1 MECGDYK
8 GTIDFLDDFNRSQKT
23 FKEFRNIIN
32 NITEESLSKVLD
44 GDKVSITNESLFIE
58 TKKEKDQ
65 VVDAIKSIVDLINI
79 NENTF
84 NVLLNGA
91 LNKTRSGYIIIKH

>member
-23 FKEFRNIIN
+23 FKAFRTIIN
-32 NITEESLSKVLD
+32 NIKEDSLSKVLN
-44 GDKVSITNESLFIE
+44 DKVVITDESLFIE

-65 VVDAIKSIVDLINI
+65 IENAIKSVADLNDID
-79 NENTF
+79 ESTF
-84 NVLLNGA
+84 NILLKGA
-91 LNKTRSGYIIIKH
+91 LNKTRDGYIIIKR

>member
-23 FKEFRNIIN
+23 FKAFRTIIN
-32 NITEESLSKVLD
+32 NIKEDSLSKVLN
-44 GDKVSITNESLFIE
+44 DKVVITDESLFIE

-65 VVDAIKSIVDLINI
+65 LANAIKSVADLNDID
-79 NENTF
+79 ESTF
-84 NVLLNGA
+84 NILLNGA
-91 LNKTRSGYIIIKH
+91 LNKTRDGYIIIKR

>member
-23 FKEFRNIIN
+23 FKAFRTIIN
-32 NITEESLSKVLD
+32 NIKEDSLSKVLN
-44 GDKVSITNESLFIE
+44 DKVVITEESLFIE

-65 VVDAIKSIVDLINI
+65 LANAIKSVTDLNDID
-79 NENTF
+79 ESTF
-84 NVLLNGA
+84 NILLNGA
-91 LNKTRSGYIIIKH
+91 LNKTRDGYIIIKR

>member
-23 FKEFRNIIN
+23 FKAFRTIIN
-32 NITEESLSKVLD
+32 NIKEDSLFKVLN
-44 GDKVSITNESLFIE
+44 DKVVITDESLFIE

-65 VVDAIKSIVDLINI
+65 LANAIKNVADLNSID
-79 NENTF
+79 ESTF
-84 NVLLNGA
+84 NILLNGA
-91 LNKTRSGYIIIKH
+91 LNKTRDGYIIIKR

>member
-23 FKEFRNIIN
+23 FKAFRTIIN
-32 NITEESLSKVLD
+32 NIKEDSLSKVLN
-44 GDKVSITNESLFIE
+44 DKVVITDESLFIE

-65 VVDAIKSIVDLINI
+65 LANAIKSAADLNDID
-79 NENTF
+79 ESTF
-84 NVLLNGA
+84 NILLTGA
-91 LNKTRSGYIIIKH
+91 LNKTRDGYIIIKR

>member
-23 FKEFRNIIN
+23 FKAFRTIIN
-32 NITEESLSKVLD
+32 NIKEDSLSEVLN
-44 GDKVSITNESLFIE
+44 DKVVITEESLFIE

-65 VVDAIKSIVDLINI
+65 LANAIKSVADLNGID
-79 NENTF
+79 ENTF
-84 NVLLNGA
+84 NILLNGA
-91 LNKTRSGYIIIKH
+91 LNKTRDGYIIIKR

>member
-23 FKEFRNIIN
+23 FKAFRTIIN
-32 NITEESLSKVLD
+32 NIKEDSLSKVLN
-44 GDKVSITNESLFIE
+44 DKVVITDESLFIE

-65 VVDAIKSIVDLINI
+65 IENAIKSVADLNDID
-79 NENTF
+79 ESTF
-84 NVLLNGA
+84 NILLNGA
-91 LNKTRSGYIIIKH
+91 LNKTRDGYIIIKR

>member
-23 FKEFRNIIN
+23 FKAFRTIIN
-32 NITEESLSKVLD
+32 NIKEDSLSKVLN
-44 GDKVSITNESLFIE
+44 DKVVITEESLFIE

-65 VVDAIKSIVDLINI
+65 LANAIKSVSDLNNI
-79 NENTF
+79 DESTF
-84 NVLLNGA
+84 NILLNGA
-91 LNKTRSGYIIIKH
+91 LNKTRDGYIIIKR

>member
-44 GDKVSITNESLFIE
+44 GDLDMFIE
-58 TKKEKDQ
+58 EY
-65 VVDAIKSIVDLINI
+65 L
-79 NENTF
+79 
-84 NVLLNGA
+84 
-91 LNKTRSGYIIIKH
+91 RS

>member
-23 FKEFRNIIN
+23 FKAFRTIIN
-32 NITEESLSKVLD
+32 NIKEDSLFKVLN
-44 GDKVSITNESLFIE
+44 DKVVITDESLFIE

-65 VVDAIKSIVDLINI
+65 LANAIKNVADLNGID
-79 NENTF
+79 ESTF
-84 NVLLNGA
+84 NILLNGA
-91 LNKTRSGYIIIKH
+91 LNKTRDGYIIIKR

>member
-23 FKEFRNIIN
+23 FKAFRTIIN
-32 NITEESLSKVLD
+32 NIKEDSLSKVLN
-44 GDKVSITNESLFIE
+44 DKVVITDESLFIE

-65 VVDAIKSIVDLINI
+65 IENAIKSVADLNDID
-79 NENTF
+79 ENTF
-84 NVLLNGA
+84 NILLNGA
-91 LNKTRSGYIIIKH
+91 LNKTRDGYIIIKR

>member
-8 GTIDFLDDFNRSQKT
+8 GTIDFLDDFNKSQKT
-23 FKEFRNIIN
+23 FKAFRTIIN
-32 NITEESLSKVLD
+32 NIKEDSLSEVLN
-44 GDKVSITNESLFIE
+44 DKIVITEESLFIE

-65 VVDAIKSIVDLINI
+65 VVNAIKSIVDLINI

>member
-23 FKEFRNIIN
+23 FKAFRTIIN
-32 NITEESLSKVLD
+32 NIKEDSLSKVLN
-44 GDKVSITNESLFIE
+44 DKVVITDESLFIE

-65 VVDAIKSIVDLINI
+65 IENAIKSVADLNDIDESAFNI
-79 NENTF
+79 
-84 NVLLNGA
+84 LLNGA
-91 LNKTRSGYIIIKH
+91 LNKTRDGYIIIKR

>member
-23 FKEFRNIIN
+23 FKAFRTIIN
-32 NITEESLSKVLD
+32 NIKEDSLSKVLN
-44 GDKVSITNESLFIE
+44 DKVVITDESIFIE

-65 VVDAIKSIVDLINI
+65 IENAIKSVADLNDID
-79 NENTF
+79 ENTF
-84 NVLLNGA
+84 NILLNGA
-91 LNKTRSGYIIIKH
+91 LNKTRDGYIIIKR

>member
-23 FKEFRNIIN
+23 FKAFRTIIN
-32 NITEESLSKVLD
+32 NIKEDSLSEVLN
-44 GDKVSITNESLFIE
+44 DKVVITDESLFIE

-65 VVDAIKSIVDLINI
+65 IEDAIKNVADLNDID
-79 NENTF
+79 ESTF
-84 NVLLNGA
+84 NILLNGA
-91 LNKTRSGYIIIKH
+91 LNKTRDGYIIIKR

>member
-23 FKEFRNIIN
+23 FKAFRTIIN
-32 NITEESLSKVLD
+32 NIKEDSLSEVLN
-44 GDKVSITNESLFIE
+44 DKVVITDESLFIE

-65 VVDAIKSIVDLINI
+65 LANAIKSVADLNGID
-79 NENTF
+79 ESTF
-84 NVLLNGA
+84 NILLNGA
-91 LNKTRSGYIIIKH
+91 LNKTRDGYIIIKR

>member
-23 FKEFRNIIN
+23 FKAFRSIIN
-32 NITEESLSKVLD
+32 NIKEDTLSKVLN
-44 GDKVSITNESLFIE
+44 DKVVITDESLFIE

-65 VVDAIKSIVDLINI
+65 LANAIKSVADLNGID
-79 NENTF
+79 ESTF
-84 NVLLNGA
+84 NILLNGA
-91 LNKTRSGYIIIKH
+91 LNKTRDGYIIIKR

>member
-23 FKEFRNIIN
+23 FKAFRTIIN
-32 NITEESLSKVLD
+32 NIKEDSLSEVLN
-44 GDKVSITNESLFIE
+44 DKVVITEESLFIE

-65 VVDAIKSIVDLINI
+65 LANAIKSVADLNGID
-79 NENTF
+79 ESTF
-84 NVLLNGA
+84 NILLNGA
-91 LNKTRSGYIIIKH
+91 LNKTRDGYIIIKR

>member
-23 FKEFRNIIN
+23 FKTFRTIIN
-32 NITEESLSKVLD
+32 NIKEDSLSKVLN
-44 GDKVSITNESLFIE
+44 DKVVITDESLFIE

-65 VVDAIKSIVDLINI
+65 LANAIKSVANLNDID
-79 NENTF
+79 ESTF
-84 NVLLNGA
+84 NILLNGA
-91 LNKTRSGYIIIKH
+91 LNKTRDGYIIIKR

>member
-23 FKEFRNIIN
+23 FKAFRSIIN
-32 NITEESLSKVLD
+32 NIKEDSLSKVLN
-44 GDKVSITNESLFIE
+44 DKVVITDESLFIE

-65 VVDAIKSIVDLINI
+65 LANAIKNVADLNDID
-79 NENTF
+79 ESTF
-84 NVLLNGA
+84 NILLTGA
-91 LNKTRSGYIIIKH
+91 LNKTRDGYIIIKR

>member
-23 FKEFRNIIN
+23 FKAFRSIIN
-32 NITEESLSKVLD
+32 NIKEDSLSKVLN
-44 GDKVSITNESLFIE
+44 DKVVITDESLFIE

-65 VVDAIKSIVDLINI
+65 LANAIKSVADLNGID
-79 NENTF
+79 ESTF
-84 NVLLNGA
+84 NILLNGA
-91 LNKTRSGYIIIKH
+91 LNKTRDGYIIIKR

>member
-23 FKEFRNIIN
+23 FKAFRSIIN
-32 NITEESLSKVLD
+32 NIKEDSLSKVLN
-44 GDKVSITNESLFIE
+44 DKVVITDESLFIE

-65 VVDAIKSIVDLINI
+65 LANAIKSVADLNDID
-79 NENTF
+79 ESTF
-84 NVLLNGA
+84 NILLNGA
-91 LNKTRSGYIIIKH
+91 LNKTRDGYIIIKR

>member
-23 FKEFRNIIN
+23 FKAFRTIIN
-32 NITEESLSKVLD
+32 NIKEDSLSKVLN
-44 GDKVSITNESLFIE
+44 DKVVITDESLFIE

-65 VVDAIKSIVDLINI
+65 IENAIKSVADLNDID
-79 NENTF
+79 ESTF
-84 NVLLNGA
+84 NILLNGA
-91 LNKTRSGYIIIKH
+91 LNKTRDGYIIIKH

>member
-23 FKEFRNIIN
+23 FKAFRTIIN
-32 NITEESLSKVLD
+32 NIKEDSLSEVLN
-44 GDKVSITNESLFIE
+44 DKVVITDESLFIE

-65 VVDAIKSIVDLINI
+65 VVNAIKSIVDLINI

-91 LNKTRSGYIIIKH
+91 LNKTRDGYIIIKR

>member
-8 GTIDFLDDFNRSQKT
+8 GTIDFLDDFNRFQKA
-23 FKEFRNIIN
+23 FNEFRNIIN
-32 NITEESLSKVLD
+32 NIKEDTLSKVLD

-65 VVDAIKSIVDLINI
+65 VVNAIKSIVDLINI

-84 NVLLNGA
+84 NVLLNCA